1 MSLVIAP
8 NPLRELKN
16 LSSMSWEE
24 MKARTSISVPQ
35 LVRLSKK
42 TPMQMQAIQLSTAL
56 HLKLKLNIDLIK
68 YVTQHVF
75 PEIIK
80 RETE

>member
-1 MSLVIAP
+1 MSIVIAP